1 MEVDESLS
9 SCPCQVCHSLVN
21 PVDEDSDSDGV
32 LGGLSIEEWNIC
44 DVGVDLITD
53 VIHLEAVFKVV
64 RSLKSREVDLEI
76 STLCE
81 FERVEAVADVD
92 DVVGER

>member
-1 MEVDESLS
+1 LEVDESLS

-32 LGGLSIEEWNIC
+32 LGGLSIEEWNIS

-53 VIHLEAVFKVV
+53 VIHLDAVFKVV
-64 RSLKSREVDLEI
+64 RSLKSRNLEI